1 METGERAP
9 MSARPTLLM
18 LVPASWAGLW
28 LDHFQKADL
37 NVLVQGRDE
46 YRVEDVDYV
55 FSFRPPHG
63 LLKTF
68 PRLKSIFS
76 VGAGVDAFLA
86 DPEFPKHVPLVR
98 FVDPQLSTEMAQYV
112 VMQVLRQHRMQAVFD
127 AMQKQSKWSQ
137 MMLPRKTADTRIGIL
152 GLGEIGTMA
161 GERLRDLGFPV
172 SGWSRSRKQI
182 NGIKSYAGDA
192 EFAAFLDKSDFLI
205 CLLPLTPDTR
215 GILNAGTFA
224 KLPQGAYV
232 INVARGGHLKE
243 PDLIPALDSGHLSG
257 ATLDV
262 FENEPLSETSPF
274 WKHPKVIVTPHV
286 AAISDP
292 RVATRFVI
300 DGIAAAERGE
310 KHPNTVDMSRGY

>member
-1 METGERAP
+1 
-9 MSARPTLLM
+9 MSVRPVLLM

-28 LDHFQKADL
+28 LPHFEKADL
-37 NVLVQGRDE
+37 KVLVQGRDE
-46 YRVEDVDYV
+46 YRAEEVDYV

-68 PRLKSIFS
+68 PKLKTIFS

-86 DPEFPKHVPLVR
+86 DPEFPKRIPLVR

-112 VMQVLRQHRMQAVFD
+112 VMHVLRQHRQQSAFE
-127 AMQKQSKWSQ
+127 AAQKQGRWSQ
-137 MMLPRKTADTRIGIL
+137 MLLPRKTADTRIGIL

-161 GERLRDLGFPV
+161 GERLRDLGFPI
-172 SGWSRSRKQI
+172 SGWSRSPKHVR
-182 NGIKSYAGDA
+182 GIESYSGAG
-192 EFAAFLDKSDFLI
+192 EFAAFLAVSDFLV
-205 CLLPLTPDTR
+205 CLLPLTPETR
-215 GILNAGTFA
+215 GILNAKTFSM
-224 KLPQGAYV
+224 LPEGAYL

-243 PDLIPALDSGHLSG
+243 DDLVPAIESGRLAG

-262 FENEPLSETSPF
+262 FQTEPLPETSPF
-274 WKHPKVIVTPHV
+274 WRHPKITVTPHV

-292 RVATRFVI
+292 QIAARFVI

-310 KHPNTVDMSRGY
+310 THPHTVDTGRGY

>member
-1 METGERAP
+1 MN
-9 MSARPTLLM
+9 ARPTLLM
-18 LVPASWAGLW
+18 LVPTSWAGLW
-28 LDHFQKADL
+28 LNHFQKADL
-37 NVLVQGRDE
+37 NVVVQGRDE
-46 YRVEDVDYV
+46 YRAEDVDYV

-68 PRLKSIFS
+68 PRLKTIFS

-86 DPEFPKHVPLVR
+86 DPEFPKQIPLVR

-112 VMQVLRQHRMQAVFD
+112 VMQVLRQHRMQSAFD
-127 AMQKQSKWSQ
+127 AMQKQSRWSQ

-172 SGWSRSRKQI
+172 SGWSRSHKTVD
-182 NGIKSYAGDA
+182 GIKSYAGES
-192 EFAAFLDKSDFLI
+192 EFAAFLGKSDFLI

-215 GILNAGTFA
+215 AILNAKTFA
-224 KLPQGAYV
+224 MLPVGAYV
-232 INVARGGHLKE
+232 INVARGRHLKE
-243 PDLIPALDSGHLSG
+243 DDLIPAIDSGRLAG

-262 FENEPLSETSPF
+262 FENEPLPETSPF
-274 WKHPKVIVTPHV
+274 WLHPKIIVTPHV

-292 RVATRFVI
+292 AVAVRFVI
-300 DGIAAAERGE
+300 DGIASAQRGE
-310 KHPNTVDMSRGY
+310 KHPNTVDMARGY